1 MVAYPTRSMHAI
13 TVGYPVS
20 IRNDEILVILV
31 DNGSIYNR
39 VCIEPI
45 ETLER
50 NHYSDLKAILVSY
63 GARKPI
69 VVNLDVK
76 VLVNLL
82 SKTPFHNV
90 VTIKS
95 IPLNPRGYLPDPSGG
110 ATIAYVQPIVHR

>member
-13 TVGYPVS
+13 LIGYPVS
-20 IRNDEILVILV
+20 IKDDEILVILV

-39 VCIEPI
+39 VCIELV

-82 SKTPFHNV
+82 SKIPFHNV
-90 VTIKS
+90 ITIKS
-95 IPLNPRGYLPDPSGG
+95 IPLNPKGSL
-110 ATIAYVQPIVHR
+110 